1 MIRFS
6 YSTEN
11 KKKKKETEEQEKEEE
26 EPCQHFLIVK
36 DGSIRR
42 EVSSNKPLPVPIFI
56 HTGDTAG

>member
-1 MIRFS
+1 MHIGQRIELTMIRFS

-11 KKKKKETEEQEKEEE
+11 KKKKGTEEKEKEAE

-42 EVSSNKPLPVPIFI
+42 EVSSNRL
-56 HTGDTAG
+56 

>member
-1 MIRFS
+1 MISFS

-11 KKKKKETEEQEKEEE
+11 KKKKETEEQEKEEE

-42 EVSSNKPLPVPIFI
+42 EVSSSKM
-56 HTGDTAG
+56 